1 MIDEYIIINRKPKI
15 IIKIFIYNIMFLM
28 MLVIYL
34 SNILTY
40 TSYYSTNSYIFC
52 SNNKYYLKLII
63 PIDKINLIVKKE
75 SLIIND
81 EIYNYSIYK
90 IDSNAINDNNIIIYL
105 KVYGLKGSYK
115 INNYIVKIKVEGER
129 KKIIYY
135 LKN

>member
-129 KKIIYY
+129 KKIIDY

>member
-75 SLIIND
+75 SLIINV
-81 EIYNYSIYK
+81 EIYC
-90 IDSNAINDNNIIIYL
+90 
-105 KVYGLKGSYK
+105 
-115 INNYIVKIKVEGER
+115 
-129 KKIIYY
+129 
-135 LKN
+135 